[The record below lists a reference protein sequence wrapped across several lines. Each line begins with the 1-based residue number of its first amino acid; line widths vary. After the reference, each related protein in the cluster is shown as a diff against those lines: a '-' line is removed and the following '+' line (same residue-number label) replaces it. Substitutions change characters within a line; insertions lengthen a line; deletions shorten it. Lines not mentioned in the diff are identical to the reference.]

1 MKKFLLNDVTEA
13 FLYVTTAL
21 GVAITFL
28 LGMMEAPDNVLIP
41 VGVITLMLIVIS
53 IYYGTWRGIMRDK
66 GL

>member
-21 GVAITFL
+21 GIVISLL
-28 LGMMEAPDNVLIP
+28 LGMMNAPDSVCTVI
-41 VGVITLMLIVIS
+41 GVITLMLVVMS

>member
-1 MKKFLLNDVTEA
+1 MKKFLLNEVTEA

-21 GVAITFL
+21 GIVISLL
-28 LGMMEAPDNVLIP
+28 LGMMEAPDSVCTPI
-41 VGVITLMLIVIS
+41 GVITVMLVVMS

>member
-21 GVAITFL
+21 GVATTFL

>member
-13 FLYVTTAL
+13 FLYVTTTL
-21 GVAITFL
+21 GIVISL
-28 LGMMEAPDNVLIP
+28 LLAMMEAPDSVCTP
-41 VGVITLMLIVIS
+41 VGVITLMLIVMS

>member
-21 GVAITFL
+21 GVAITLL
-28 LGMMEAPDNVLIP
+28 LGMMEAPDNVVTP

-53 IYYGTWRGIMRDK
+53 IYYGKWRGIMRDK